1 MSPAEQPAHDLR
13 VAGKQISS
21 AVLIGGA
28 ALPEIVRVLDIQ
40 HQQPAELDL
49 LGKIQAFFKS
59 EEEQR
64 EFVEWKAQRQTEQQ
78 KQS

>member
-40 HQQPAELDL
+40 YQQPADL
-49 LGKIQAFFKS
+49 LLLPKIQAFFKS